1 MTKDLLQRNMRKPPS
16 LNPMGERF
24 MLTLASNP
32 RNVAQVEQFVEKF
45 VSRFNVCQNTYGNIL
60 ISLTEAVNNAI
71 IHGNRNDE
79 SKTVQVMVRKRNG
92 DIAFRV
98 SDEGTGFDYN
108 SLPDPTAPDNL
119 TKLGGRGV
127 FLMKELSDDM
137 RYYDNGRTVEMR
149 FNI

>member
-1 MTKDLLQRNMRKPPS
+1 
-16 LNPMGERF
+16 

-71 IHGNRNDE
+71 IHGNDQDE
-79 SKTVQVMVRKRNG
+79 SKKVQVMVRKRKS

-98 SDEGTGFDYN
+98 SDEGRGFDYN

-149 FNI
+149 FKIA

>member
-1 MTKDLLQRNMRKPPS
+1 
-16 LNPMGERF
+16 MGERF
-24 MLTLASNP
+24 MLTLTLASNP
-32 RNVAQVEQFVEKF
+32 RSVAQVEQFVENF

-71 IHGNRNDE
+71 IHGNDQDE
-79 SKTVQVMVRKRNG
+79 TKKVQVMVRKRNR

-98 SDEGTGFDYN
+98 SDEGRGFDYN
-108 SLPDPTAPDNL
+108 SLPDPTAPGNL

-149 FNI
+149 FKIT